1 LTAGTG
7 HEASAKSQSVCQP
20 SGSAHGPRVHAEQ
33 HLRARPRSLPAA
45 SSEDPVERRR
55 DPRVVDDDIE
65 RAVALHTSP
74 ADREPPSDGH
84 EDRSVM
90 SSPIFVWAWAHPISQ
105 TRAAASGLN
114 ASSRRTTPR
123 SRNAPLIPCGAR
135 VRTAIPSTELP
146 PPGCSSSHA
155 AMSAPRSAAWSG
167 RHAPSLQ
174 CSQLLLPRRAV
185 RPLRHRSARVGPP
198 SLDDRLRGLRRTAR
212 GWTSHDR
219 VRMKPAQCRRFP
231 WKSGAATSCS
241 PN

>member
-1 LTAGTG
+1 
-7 HEASAKSQSVCQP
+7 
-20 SGSAHGPRVHAEQ
+20 
-33 HLRARPRSLPAA
+33 
-45 SSEDPVERRR
+45 
-55 DPRVVDDDIE
+55 
-65 RAVALHTSP
+65 
-74 ADREPPSDGH
+74 
-84 EDRSVM
+84 M

-174 CSQLLLPRRAV
+174 CSQLLLPRRTV

-231 WKSGAATSCS
+231 WKSGARPAAPPTDGHSRRREARQAWLCCAPRTDAPGRVTMRSTTSS
-241 PN
+241 PPRGSTLYRCRPGSAICWRSRAHFGGDRTAPGRR